1 MKKEI
6 IDFQN
11 KINYKEN
18 SNYINCYLLEDIN
31 FALHGL
37 TDTVVSKLEK
47 TFFKN
52 LKLKYMNDKEL
63 FSELINLNR
72 FPFKIYVPTLQYL
85 PSLLKN
91 PILFK
96 IIIEDKYKCL
106 LRYFASLLSY
116 QYNCYITTLDYG
128 NIYEGLKE
136 LKYDNFDTNQ
146 KRIKEAL
153 KEKEFKEIDMFEEF

>member
-18 SNYINCYLLEDIN
+18 SNYINCYALENIN
-31 FALHGL
+31 ITSYKL
-37 TDTVVSKLEK
+37 TDAVISKLEK

-72 FPFKIYVPTLQYL
+72 FPFKIYIPILQYL

-116 QYNCYITTLDYG
+116 QYNCYITTLNYS

-136 LKYDNFDTNQ
+136 LKYNNFDIN
-146 KRIKEAL
+146 KKYIKEGL
-153 KEKEFKEIDMFEEF
+153 EQKKLKEIDMFEEF